1 MNRRENRKEK
11 NTTQARRRRGVP
23 ERVWERRRVFAP
35 LLARFLEQREADRQA
50 MDYRHPRPDHP
61 CPRCGSDA
69 WFYERKLLQEWRCC
83 VCSAYRQPEQPCQR
97 CGHPVWVYNAKTHHW
112 FCERAACHDSSFASQ
127 GERKAHLTVV
137 KEITHDL

>member
-1 MNRRENRKEK
+1 MIEQTRPPVSRG
-11 NTTQARRRRGVP
+11 RGVP

-35 LLARFLEQREADRQA
+35 FIARFLEQRERRAGRQA
-50 MDYRHPRPDHP
+50 MDYRHRRPDSP
-61 CPRCGSDA
+61 CSRCGCDA
-69 WFYERKLLQEWRCC
+69 WTYDGRLLQEWRCC
-83 VCSAYRQPEQPCQR
+83 VCSAYRQPEQPCQPCQR